1 MDVHL
6 RDLRYFVA
14 VAEELHFTRA
24 AERLHVSQPALS
36 RQIHLLERH
45 LRCQLLVRE
54 PRLVRLTA
62 AGEALLSHA
71 RDVLDRWDVAVAAVN
86 EAAAQDRRL
95 LVVGIQTSVGRDLQR
110 RTLAGFAARQPN
122 WRLSLRLC
130 SWDDPT
136 AGLADRTSD
145 IAFVWLPIPDDA
157 DMATEVLYRE
167 QRWIALPDDHRLADR
182 QMVSWAE
189 LLEEPFIALPPS
201 AGSLRDFWLAADQ
214 RPPEHPPDVVAEA
227 ANAEETFELIAAG
240 VGVAL
245 LSAGNARIYQR
256 PGVRSVAVT
265 DLPPSELAVARRRDD
280 RRNAVRDLFAAA
292 VAAGASPR

>member
-1 MDVHL
+1 MDEHL

-36 RQIHLLERH
+36 RQIRLLEQH
-45 LRCQLLVRE
+45 LRCRLFVRE
-54 PRLVRLTA
+54 PRLVRLTS
-62 AGEALLSHA
+62 AGEALFSHA
-71 RDVLDRWDVAVAAVN
+71 RDVLDHWDVAVAAVN
-86 EAAAQDRRL
+86 HAAAEDRRV

-110 RTLAGFAARQPN
+110 RTMAGFSVRRPS

-157 DMATEVLYRE
+157 DLVTRVLYRE
-167 QRWIALPDDHRLADR
+167 QRWIALPDDHRLAER
-182 QMVSWAE
+182 QEISWQE
-189 LLEEPFIALPPS
+189 LLDEPFIALPPS
-201 AGSLRDFWLAADQ
+201 AGVLRDFWLAADQ
-214 RPPEHPPDVVAEA
+214 RPPDRPPHVAAEA
-227 ANAEETFELIAAG
+227 ANAEETFELITAG

-245 LSAGNARIYQR
+245 LSAGNARIYRR
-256 PGVRSVAVT
+256 PGVQSVAVT
-265 DLPPSELAVARRRDD
+265 DLSASELAVARRRDD
-280 RRNAVRDLFAAA
+280 HRNAVRDLFAAA
-292 VAAGASPR
+292 VAASAAPR